1 MASERELIALI
12 ARRVAP
18 PPGVLLGIGDD
29 AALLAPPESTRAL
42 AASCDA
48 LVEGSH
54 FLAGATP
61 EDLGWK
67 ALAVNLSDLAAMGAQ
82 PRHAL
87 LALTLPDGDVGWL
100 QRFLDGFL
108 ALAEVQGV
116 TLVGGNLARGPRQIA
131 VTVLGEVAPARA
143 LRRSGGRPGDRLWV
157 TGCLGGA
164 AAALAAER
172 HGREAPAFWR
182 RRLWRPEPRVGAGL
196 ALAGLARAAIDL
208 SDGLLADL
216 MHLCEA
222 SGVGAELDLATLPLA
237 PGLEGLAKEERLRL
251 ALSGGEDYELL
262 LALPP
267 GLDPRASCP
276 PEIPLT
282 AIGYLSESPGIRLR
296 EAEGAV
302 REVGAAGWDHFA
314 TTGNDRS

>member
-29 AALLAPPESTRAL
+29 AALLAPPESARAL
-42 AASCDA
+42 AVSCDA

-54 FLAGATP
+54 FLAGAAP

-87 LALTLPDGDVGWL
+87 LALTLPDGDALWL
-100 QRFLDGFL
+100 QHFLDGFL
-108 ALAEVQGV
+108 ALAEAQGV
-116 TLVGGNLARGPRQIA
+116 ALVGGNLARGPRQIA
-131 VTVLGEVAPARA
+131 VTVLGEVAPTCA

-157 TGCLGGA
+157 TGTLGGA

-172 HGREAPAFWR
+172 QGREAPLPWR
-182 RRLWRPEPRVGAGL
+182 RRLWRPEPRVGVGL
-196 ALAGLARAAIDL
+196 ALAGVAHAAIDV

-216 MHLCEA
+216 MRLCAA

-237 PGLEGLAKEERLRL
+237 PGIEVLATEERLYL

-267 GLDPRASCP
+267 GLDPRACCP
-276 PEIPLT
+276 AAIPLT
-282 AIGYLSESPGIRLR
+282 PIGYLTESPGIRLR
-296 EAEGAV
+296 EADGAV

-314 TTGNDRS
+314 TAADDRS